1 MDMTK
6 SPSRKAPADPRTSL
20 RERAADV
27 GASAARV
34 LRRKAEE
41 PAASQSMPL
50 AKTQADAVE
59 LSGLNISQLSNLFD
73 VFEAIHHQWL
83 AVGCQPFAE
92 SHAPIV
98 GVRPNAAGNLAEQEA
113 SRAALI
119 RDRIADEVRLRK
131 PQDDWQR
138 DEALSLR
145 IKDEILCEGAIRDRD
160 LLMEAVKAWG

>member
-1 MDMTK
+1 MTK

-41 PAASQSMPL
+41 PAAPQPMPL

-59 LSGLNISQLSNLFD
+59 LSGLDICQLSNLFD
-73 VFEAIHHQWL
+73 VFEATHLHWL
-83 AVGCQPFAE
+83 AVSCQPFTE
-92 SHAPIV
+92 TRHPIY
-98 GVRPNAAGNLAEQEA
+98 GVSANMAGKIAEQEA
-113 SRAALI
+113 ERAALI

-131 PQDDWQR
+131 PQDAWQR

>member
-1 MDMTK
+1 MSK
-6 SPSRKAPADPRTSL
+6 SSSRKAPAGPRPSL

-34 LRRKAEE
+34 LRRKAKE

-50 AKTQADAVE
+50 AKMQADAVE

-83 AVGCQPFAE
+83 AVGCQPFAK
-92 SHAPIV
+92 SHDPIV
-98 GVRPNAAGNLAEQEA
+98 GVRPNAAGDLAEQEA

-119 RDRIADEVRLRK
+119 RDRIADEARLRR

-160 LLMEAVKAWG
+160 LLMKAVKAWG

>member
-1 MDMTK
+1 MTK
-6 SPSRKAPADPRTSL
+6 STTRKTPAASRPSL
-20 RERAADV
+20 RDRAADV

-34 LRRKAEE
+34 LGRKAEE
-41 PAASQSMPL
+41 LAAPQPMPL

-59 LSGLNISQLSNLFD
+59 LSGLDISQLSNLFD

-92 SHAPIV
+92 SHDPIV
-98 GVRPNAAGNLAEQEA
+98 GVRPNAAGDLAEQEA

-119 RDRIADEVRLRK
+119 RDRIADEARLRR